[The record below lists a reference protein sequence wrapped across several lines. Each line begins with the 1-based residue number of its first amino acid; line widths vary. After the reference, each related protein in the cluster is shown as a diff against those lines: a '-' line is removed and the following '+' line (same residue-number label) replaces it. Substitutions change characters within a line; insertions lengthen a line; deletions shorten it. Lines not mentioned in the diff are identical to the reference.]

1 MAVKK
6 DLAQSVDVP
15 VMRQGVNE
23 NPIIN
28 SPFDEP
34 TRHFRFSDEGITN
47 EEVDGRRTSSYF
59 VPIAKPKKKGG
70 KQLQFDTEWTQD
82 RIEENKLVN
91 DIRRRVAMWRK
102 GGYVGVT
109 PTTARLIAY
118 WTDPNREKKLFFC
131 QNEALETAIYIT
143 EVSKKYGDAWIENK
157 IREANDTS
165 NPGLP
170 RTAFKMA
177 TGSGKTVVMAMLIA
191 WHTLNKRANPQ
202 DARFS
207 DTFLIVT
214 PGITIRDRLR
224 VLLPNDPE
232 NYYRQRDIVP
242 AQLQDQLGHAKILI
256 TNYHAFLLREKV
268 AAGKITKSIL
278 ANGQPSPFTETPDQM
293 VRRVCRELST
303 KKNIIILNDEAHHC
317 YRRKPDG
324 EDETLT
330 GDERIE
336 ARQRDEEARVWISG
350 IEAVKAKIGVKAIY
364 DLSAT
369 PFFLRGSGYPEGTL
383 FPWVV
388 SDFSLIDA
396 IEAGIVKVPRVP
408 VADDSMTGEQ
418 PTYRDL
424 WLRIREHLPTKGRK
438 TDEVGGE
445 PKLPVE
451 LQGALLSLYGNYEKY
466 YRLWEQN
473 TEARARGITPPVFIV
488 VCNNTNVSKL
498 VFDFIAGWEKQIG
511 DQSIVQA
518 GQLPIFRNDDG
529 NGAWLHRPNTIL
541 VDSRQLESGEAMSDD
556 FKKIA
561 AREIDEFKAD
571 YRVRFPGR
579 DTDDLADEDL
589 LREVMNTV
597 GKAGKLGEHV
607 KCVVSVSMLTEG
619 WDANTVTHVLGV
631 RAFGTQLLCEQV
643 VGRALRRMSY
653 AANEKG
659 HFNPEYAEVYG
670 VPFSFIPCSGAT
682 TDPRPGPMPTRVR
695 ALDSRI
701 ACEITFPRLVGY
713 RYDVAGERLTAT
725 FTDESRLTL
734 STADIPTKT
743 ENAPIV
749 GESSIHTLDDLKR
762 RRPNE
767 VAFLLAKLT
776 LEKYFRDD
784 DGNDKPWLFPQLLG
798 IAKRWLAECVTLKDN
813 TFPQLLLL
821 IEFAHDAADR
831 IYKAIV
837 ASTDGTAALK
847 PILRPYDTI
856 GSTRYVDFDTTR
868 PVFATR
874 DDKCHISH
882 VVADTDSWEQ
892 KMAEALEDM
901 REVIRYVK
909 NHNLGFSIPYTLSG
923 EEKNYI
929 PDFIACVNDGHG
941 PDDLLNLIVEVTGEK
956 KKDKAAK
963 VATART
969 LWVPAINNHG
979 GFRRWEFIEVADP
992 WDAKNLIRGFL
1003 SQAQAESTKEVAH
1016 G

>member
-1 MAVKK
+1 MSQV
-6 DLAQSVDVP
+6 VI
-15 VMRQGVNE
+15 E

-28 SPFDEP
+28 SPFGEP
-34 TRHFRFSDEGITN
+34 ARHFRFSDEGITD
-47 EEVDGRRTSSYF
+47 EIIDGRRTSSYF
-59 VPIAKPKKKGG
+59 VPIAKPKKKGA

-91 DIRRRVAMWRK
+91 DIRRRVGLWRK

-109 PTTARLIAY
+109 PVTARLITY
-118 WTDPNREKKLFFC
+118 WTAPDREKKLFFC

-143 EVSKKYGDAWIENK
+143 EVAKKYGDAWIDNA
-157 IREANDTS
+157 IREANETS

-170 RTAFKMA
+170 RMAFKMA

-224 VLLPNDPE
+224 VLLPNDPQ

-242 AQLQDQLGHAKILI
+242 TQLEPQLEQTKII
-256 TNYHAFLLREKV
+256 IANYHAFQLREKI
-268 AAGKITKSIL
+268 AAGKLTKSIL

-293 VRRVCRELST
+293 VRRVCRELSA

-317 YRRKPDG
+317 YRRKPDAEG
-324 EDETLT
+324 ETLT
-330 GDERIE
+330 GDDRIE

-350 IEAVKAKIGVKAIY
+350 IEAVKGKIGVKAIY

-424 WLRIREHLPTKGRK
+424 WLRIREHLPSKGRK
-438 TDEVGGE
+438 TGALGGE

-451 LQGALLSLYGNYEKY
+451 LQGALHSLYGNYEKY

-473 TEARARGITPPVFIV
+473 LDARARGITPPVFIV

-498 VFDFIAGWEKQIG
+498 VFDFIGGWEKRIG
-511 DQSIVQA
+511 EQPVVQA
-518 GQLPIFRNDDG
+518 GQLPIFRNDDS
-529 NGAWLHRPNTIL
+529 NGGWLHRPNTIL
-541 VDSRQLESGEAMSDD
+541 VDSQQLESGESMSDD

-561 AREIDEFKAD
+561 AQEIDEFKAE
-571 YRVRFPGR
+571 YRARFPGR
-579 DTDDLADEDL
+579 DTDDLTDEDL

-597 GKAGKLGEHV
+597 GKVGKLGEHV

-619 WDANTVTHVLGV
+619 WDANTVTHVLGI

-653 AANEKG
+653 AANEQG
-659 HFNPEYAEVYG
+659 HFDPEYAEVYG

-682 TDPRPGPMPTRVR
+682 PDPKPGPMPTRVR
-695 ALDSRI
+695 ALEIRI
-701 ACEITFPRLVGY
+701 ACEINFPRLLGY
-713 RYDVAGERLTAT
+713 RYDMAGERFTAA

-798 IAKRWLAECVTLKDN
+798 IAKQWLAKCVTLKDN

-847 PILRPYDTI
+847 PILRPYDMI

-868 PVFATR
+868 AVFATR
-874 DDKCHISH
+874 ADKCHISH

-901 REVIRYVK
+901 PEVRRYVK
-909 NHNLGFSIPYTLSG
+909 NHNLGFTIPYALNG
-923 EEKNYI
+923 EERNYI
-929 PDFIACVNDGHG
+929 PDFIACIDDGHG
-941 PDDLLNLIVEVTGEK
+941 PGNLLNLIVEVTGEK

-963 VATART
+963 VSTART

-979 GFRRWEFIEVADP
+979 AFGRWAFVEVADP
-992 WDAKNLIRGFL
+992 WDAKNFIRGFL
-1003 SQAQAESTKEVAH
+1003 SQAQGELTMEVADD
-1016 G
+1016 

>member
-1 MAVKK
+1 MSQV
-6 DLAQSVDVP
+6 VI
-15 VMRQGVNE
+15 E

-34 TRHFRFSDEGITN
+34 TRHFRFSEEGITN
-47 EEVDGRRTSSYF
+47 EIVDGRRTSSYF
-59 VPIAKPKKKGG
+59 VPIAKSKKKGS
-70 KQLQFDTEWTQD
+70 KQLHFDTEWTQD

-102 GGYVGVT
+102 GGYIGVT
-109 PTTARLIAY
+109 PTTARLLAY

-143 EVSKKYGDAWIENK
+143 EVGKKYGDAWIENA

-191 WHTLNKRANPQ
+191 WHTLNKHANPQ

-224 VLLPNDPE
+224 VLWPNDPE
-232 NYYRQRDIVP
+232 NYYRQRDVVP
-242 AQLQDQLGHAKILI
+242 AQLQDQLGQAKIII
-256 TNYHAFLLREKV
+256 TNFNAFQLHEKV
-268 AAGKITKSIL
+268 VAGKITKSIL
-278 ANGQPSPFTETPDQM
+278 ADGLPSPFTETPDQM

-330 GDERIE
+330 GDDRVEAKSREKQARI
-336 ARQRDEEARVWISG
+336 WISG

-369 PFFLRGSGYPEGTL
+369 PFFLRGSGYREGVL

-408 VADDSMTGEQ
+408 VADDSMTGKQ

-424 WLRIREHLPTKGRK
+424 WSRIREHLPKKGRK

-445 PKLPVE
+445 PKLPKE

-473 TEARARGITPPVFIV
+473 AEARARGITPPVFVV
-488 VCNNTNVSKL
+488 VCNNTSVSKL
-498 VFDFIAGWEKQIG
+498 VFDSISGWEKQINE
-511 DQSIVQA
+511 QTIVQA

-541 VDSRQLESGEAMSDD
+541 VDSKQLESGESMSDD

-571 YRVRFPGR
+571 YRARFPGR
-579 DTDDLADEDL
+579 DAENLTGEDV

-607 KCVVSVSMLTEG
+607 RCVVSVSMLTEG

-653 AANEKG
+653 AANENG

-682 TDPRPGPMPTRVR
+682 TDPRPGPQPTRVR
-695 ALDSRI
+695 ALENRI
-701 ACEITFPRLVGY
+701 ACEITFPRLLGY
-713 RYDVAGERLTAT
+713 RYDVAGERLPAT
-725 FTDESRLTL
+725 FTNKSGLAL
-734 STADIPTKT
+734 STADIPTKVQLD
-743 ENAPIV
+743 PIV

-762 RRPNE
+762 RRLNE

-847 PILRPYDTI
+847 PILRPYDTL

-868 PVFATR
+868 PVYATKA
-874 DDKCHISH
+874 DKCHISH

-901 REVIRYVK
+901 PEVIRYVK
-909 NHNLGFSIPYTLSG
+909 NHNLSFTIPYALNG
-923 EEKNYI
+923 EEHQYI
-929 PDFIACVNDGHG
+929 PDFIACIDDGHG
-941 PDDLLNLIVEVTGEK
+941 TDDLLNLIVEVTGEK

-963 VATART
+963 VATAHT
-969 LWVPAINNHG
+969 LWVPAVNNHG
-979 GFRRWEFIEVADP
+979 GFGRWAFIEVADP
-992 WDAKNLIRGFL
+992 WDAQNLIRGFL
-1003 SQAQAESTKEVAH
+1003 KQAQTEPTKELAH

>member
-1 MAVKK
+1 
-6 DLAQSVDVP
+6 
-15 VMRQGVNE
+15 MRQVVIE

-28 SPFDEP
+28 APFDEP
-34 TRHFRFSDEGITN
+34 TRHFRFADEGITN
-47 EEVDGRRTSSYF
+47 EVVDGRRTSSYF
-59 VPIAKPKKKGG
+59 VPIARPKKKGS

-91 DIRRRVAMWRK
+91 DIRRRIALWRK

-118 WTDPNREKKLFFC
+118 WTDTNREKKLFFC

-143 EVSKKYGDAWIENK
+143 EVAKKYGDTWIENA

-202 DARFS
+202 DARFT

-232 NYYRQRDIVP
+232 NYYRQRDIIP
-242 AQLQDQLGHAKILI
+242 AHDMEKLGQAKIVI
-256 TNYHAFLLREKV
+256 TNFHAFQLREKV
-268 AAGKITKSIL
+268 AAGKLTKSIL
-278 ANGQPSPFTETPDQM
+278 ADGETSAFTETPDQM
-293 VRRVCRELST
+293 VRRVCRELGT
-303 KKNIIILNDEAHHC
+303 KKNIVVLNDEAHHC

-324 EDETLT
+324 EHEKLA
-330 GDERIE
+330 GDDRVEAKNREAE
-336 ARQRDEEARVWISG
+336 ARIWISG

-424 WLRIREHLPTKGRK
+424 WLRIREHLPRKGRK
-438 TDEVGGE
+438 TDKLGGE
-445 PKLPVE
+445 PNLPVE

-473 TEARARGITPPVFIV
+473 AEACARGITPPVFIV

-511 DQSIVQA
+511 EQTIVQA
-518 GQLPIFRNDDG
+518 GQLQIFRNDDG

-541 VDSRQLESGEAMSDD
+541 VDSQQLESGESMSND

-571 YRVRFPGR
+571 YRTRFPGR
-579 DTDDLADEDL
+579 DAENLTDEDL

-643 VGRALRRMSY
+643 VGRALRRKSY
-653 AANEKG
+653 AANEHG

-682 TDPRPGPMPTRVR
+682 VDPKPGPLPTRVR
-695 ALDSRI
+695 ALESRI
-701 ACEITFPRLVGY
+701 ACEITFPRLLGY
-713 RYDVAGERLTAT
+713 RYDVAGERLNAT
-725 FTDESRLTL
+725 FTDESKLVL

-767 VAFLLAKLT
+767 VVFLLAKLT

-784 DGNDKPWLFPQLLG
+784 DGNDKPWLFPQLLD
-798 IAKRWLAECVTLKDN
+798 IAKRWLAECMTLKDN

-847 PILRPYDTI
+847 PILRPYDTL

-874 DDKCHISH
+874 EDKCHISH

-901 REVIRYVK
+901 SEVIRYVK
-909 NHNLGFSIPYTLSG
+909 NHNLGFTIPYTLNG
-923 EEKNYI
+923 EEKDYI
-929 PDFIACVNDGHG
+929 PDFIACIDDGHG
-941 PDDLLNLIVEVTGEK
+941 PDDLLNLIIEVTGEK
-956 KKDKAAK
+956 RKDKAAK

-979 GFRRWEFIEVADP
+979 SFGRWAFLEIDDP
-992 WDAKNLIRGFL
+992 WDAKNIIHVFL
-1003 SQAQAESTKEVAH
+1003 KTKEL
-1016 G
+1016 

>member
-1 MAVKK
+1 MNQV
-6 DLAQSVDVP
+6 VI
-15 VMRQGVNE
+15 E

-34 TRHFRFSDEGITN
+34 TRHFKFTDEGITN
-47 EEVDGRRTSSYF
+47 EVVEGRRTSSYF
-59 VPIAKPKKKGG
+59 VPIAKPKKKGA

-91 DIRRRVAMWRK
+91 DIRRRVALWRK

-131 QNEALETAIYIT
+131 QNEALETAIYIA
-143 EVSKKYGDAWIENK
+143 EVAKKYGDAWIENEL
-157 IREANDTS
+157 REANDTS

-191 WHTLNKRANPQ
+191 WHTLNKRANRQ

-242 AQLQDQLGHAKILI
+242 AQLQDHLGQAKIII
-256 TNYHAFLLREKV
+256 TNFHAFQLREKV
-268 AAGKITKSIL
+268 AASKITKLIL
-278 ANGQPSPFTETPDQM
+278 ADGQPSPFTETPDQM

-303 KKNIIILNDEAHHC
+303 KKNIIVLNDEAHHC

-324 EDETLT
+324 EDDTLT
-330 GDERIE
+330 GDDRIE
-336 ARQRDEEARVWISG
+336 AKQRDEEARIWISG

-424 WLRIREHLPTKGRK
+424 WLRIREHLPKKGRK
-438 TDEVGGE
+438 TDAVGGE
-445 PKLPVE
+445 PNLPVE

-473 TEARARGITPPVFIV
+473 AEARARGITPPVFIV

-511 DQSIVQA
+511 EQTIVQA
-518 GQLPIFRNDDG
+518 GQLSIFRNDDG
-529 NGAWLHRPNTIL
+529 NGGWLHRPNTIL
-541 VDSRQLESGEAMSDD
+541 VDSQQLESGEAMSDD

-561 AREIDEFKAD
+561 AREIDEFKAE
-571 YRVRFPGR
+571 YRARFPGR
-579 DTDDLADEDL
+579 DTDNLTDEDL

-619 WDANTVTHVLGV
+619 WDANTVTHILGV

-643 VGRALRRMSY
+643 VGRGLRRMSY
-653 AANEKG
+653 AANKDG
-659 HFNPEYAEVYG
+659 YFDPEYAEVYG

-682 TDPRPGPMPTRVR
+682 REPPPGPLPIRVR
-695 ALDSRI
+695 AGK
-701 ACEITFPRLVGY
+701 PHRL
-713 RYDVAGERLTAT
+713 RDHL
-725 FTDESRLTL
+725 
-734 STADIPTKT
+734 PT
-743 ENAPIV
+743 P
-749 GESSIHTLDDLKR
+749 
-762 RRPNE
+762 
-767 VAFLLAKLT
+767 
-776 LEKYFRDD
+776 
-784 DGNDKPWLFPQLLG
+784 PWLPL
-798 IAKRWLAECVTLKDN
+798 
-813 TFPQLLLL
+813 
-821 IEFAHDAADR
+821 
-831 IYKAIV
+831 
-837 ASTDGTAALK
+837 
-847 PILRPYDTI
+847 
-856 GSTRYVDFDTTR
+856 
-868 PVFATR
+868 
-874 DDKCHISH
+874 
-882 VVADTDSWEQ
+882 
-892 KMAEALEDM
+892 
-901 REVIRYVK
+901 
-909 NHNLGFSIPYTLSG
+909 
-923 EEKNYI
+923 
-929 PDFIACVNDGHG
+929 
-941 PDDLLNLIVEVTGEK
+941 
-956 KKDKAAK
+956 
-963 VATART
+963 
-969 LWVPAINNHG
+969 
-979 GFRRWEFIEVADP
+979 
-992 WDAKNLIRGFL
+992 
-1003 SQAQAESTKEVAH
+1003 
-1016 G
+1016 